1 MIFVTG
7 DTHGDYTR
15 FKTDIFPEQKE
26 MTKTDFVVICG
37 DFGIWDTSNQSKYW
51 FDWLEKKSFT
61 TLFVDGNHENY
72 DILNN
77 YPIEKWKGGNVH
89 FIRPSVIHLMRGQL
103 FEIAG
108 KRIFT
113 MGGASSHDISDGILE
128 PEGPNFKKKKALLD
142 KQGKYMYRIN
152 HRSWWQEELPGEAEY
167 AAARSTLEFCGWK
180 VDYIFT
186 HCAPSSVLEFLGDGI
201 YKPDALTDFHEEVCQ
216 RCEFDYWFFGHYH
229 ENRHIERKYVL
240 LYEQIIELP
249 AQL

>member
-26 MTKTDFVVICG
+26 MTKEDFVIICG
-37 DFGIWDTSNQSKYW
+37 DFGIWDTSNKSEYW
-51 FDWLEKKSFT
+51 MDWLENKPFT

-72 DILNN
+72 DILNSH
-77 YPIEKWKGGNVH
+77 PIKKWHGRNVH
-89 FIRPSVIHLMRGQL
+89 FIRPTVIHLMRGQL

-108 KRIFT
+108 KRVFT

-128 PEGPNFKKKKALLD
+128 PNDHDFEEKKAMLD

-152 HRSWWQEELPGEAEY
+152 HHSWWQEELPAEAEY
-167 AAARSTLEFCGWK
+167 AAARSTLQSCGWR

-186 HCAPSSVLEFLGDGI
+186 HCAPSSVVEILSEGMFP
-201 YKPDALTDFHEEVCQ
+201 PDALTDFHEEISQ
-216 RCEFDYWFFGHYH
+216 KCEFDYWFFGHYH
-229 ENRHIERKYVL
+229 ENRRISRKYVL
-240 LYEQIIELP
+240 VYEQIIELP
-249 AQL
+249 A